1 MFPNI
6 NKQLSLASKTKNR
19 IWSKIVMAKI
29 RNQAKCV
36 EQTGHSRND
45 VGLIQSISSNITEGD
60 KHNVEAYAARE
71 YFPMMFG
78 KNFKRGRFDDII
90 NADLNYGY
98 AFLRALIRREVQSQ
112 NTRDR
117 LIEILRNEIPAAG
130 AITLYLL
137 PDEVNDKQI
146 TILGKN
152 APKLTV
158 GVPYLIVL

>member
-36 EQTGHSRND
+36 DQTGHSRND

-71 YFPMMFG
+71 
-78 KNFKRGRFDDII
+78 
-90 NADLNYGY
+90 
-98 AFLRALIRREVQSQ
+98 
-112 NTRDR
+112 
-117 LIEILRNEIPAAG
+117 
-130 AITLYLL
+130 
-137 PDEVNDKQI
+137 
-146 TILGKN
+146 
-152 APKLTV
+152 
-158 GVPYLIVL
+158 

>member
-60 KHNVEAYAARE
+60 KHNVEAYASRE

-90 NADLNYGY
+90 NACLNYGY
-98 AFLRALIRREVQSQ
+98 GVLRALIRREVQSQ

-158 GVPYLIVL
+158 GVPHLIVL